1 MPLTHIKG
9 NVFKLRKIDRII
21 GFYLYDRFNKLIAR
35 IDASLVASQ
44 SYQSFYLVIK
54 LGEFLQVSGEIVVLP
69 VEICEVKDLGKV
81 KTEWWKESMLRA
93 PALIDIT
100 NLKTIEEE
108 LIRDH
113 YALPLQKPARL
124 IMLEIENL
132 F

>member
-21 GFYLYDRFNKLIAR
+21 GFYLYDRFNEFIAR
-35 IDASLVASQ
+35 IDAALVDSQ
-44 SYQSFYLVIK
+44 SYQSFCSVIK
-54 LGEFLQVSGEIVVLP
+54 LGEFLQVSGKIMVLP
-69 VEICEVKDLGKV
+69 VEIYEVKDLEKV

-100 NLKTIEEE
+100 NLTTTEEE

-113 YALPLQKPARL
+113 YALPLQKPSLLKNQRD
-124 IMLEIENL
+124 
-132 F
+132 

>member
-69 VEICEVKDLGKV
+69 VEICEVKDLGIV
-81 KTEWWKESMLRA
+81 KTARGKESMLRT

-100 NLKTIEEE
+100 NLTTI
-108 LIRDH
+108 
-113 YALPLQKPARL
+113 
-124 IMLEIENL
+124 
-132 F
+132 